1 VVGVGEL
8 DELII
13 RLLRERLGNDAE
25 LAVRLYLA
33 YKEKGRRGVLEVIN
47 EVLREVGVEVGEG
60 EG

>member
-1 VVGVGEL
+1 VGEL

>member
-8 DELII
+8 DELIT

>member
-1 VVGVGEL
+1 MGEL

-13 RLLRERLGNDAE
+13 KFLREELGDDAE

-33 YKEKGRRGVLEVIN
+33 YKEGGRRGLLKVIN
-47 EVLREVGVEVGEG
+47 ELLRNAGIEVGEG

>member
-1 VVGVGEL
+1 MGEL
-8 DELII
+8 DELIT

>member
-1 VVGVGEL
+1 MGVGEL
-8 DELII
+8 DELIT
-13 RLLRERLGNDAE
+13 RLLRERLGDDAE

>member
-1 VVGVGEL
+1 MGEL

>member
-1 VVGVGEL
+1 MGVGEL

>member
-1 VVGVGEL
+1 VGEL
-8 DELII
+8 DELIT